1 MTKRLNWLTKNNK
14 YDLSIKRI
22 CTCRLLANFYGII
35 LLILKPG
42 KYLSYQN
49 RFIFQNH
56 WQQSQERT
64 WLANRTLFYLTLGNR
79 GSKLNVHNFLCTFI
93 IHPVSRGYT
102 SFQENINSRSHVFCR
117 RTVLKTFL
125 TFKEKQLR
133 WSPFYSKKQ
142 SSFEDKR

>member
-1 MTKRLNWLTKNNK
+1 MTKPLNWIINM
-14 YDLSIKRI
+14 YLSIKRI

-49 RFIFQNH
+49 RFIVQNH

-93 IHPVSRGYT
+93 IRRVSRGYT
-102 SFQENINSRSHVFCR
+102 SFQENISSRSHVFCR
-117 RTVLKTFL
+117 RTVLKTSL